1 MNKYKSLVFRELK
14 LSARHYALRGLMFLA
29 FIAMLVLV
37 MLVLKPQAAKEMSNM
52 RGFALMGAYVVG
64 IIGAIIIGEDNGVY
78 KADVNTGWLTYSWAL
93 PLTSF
98 EKAMAKYIVRVILIA
113 AGSVITVLSAIL
125 IFAISGSAFNVN
137 TILSL
142 FFFIDIALI
151 FNIVLESFFMRAT
164 DTKSLKKM
172 GAIAGAVLAVLI
184 FLPDIL
190 SLGQPDSAESDIL
203 EQASQSIDVA
213 NYVLYSFKMPEM
225 LGYISIPLMIV
236 ILIAGFIITK
246 KNFERREA

>member
-37 MLVLKPQAAKEMSNM
+37 MFVLKPQAAKEMSNM

-98 EKAMAKYIVRVILIA
+98 EKAMAKYMVRIILIA

-125 IFAISGSAFNVN
+125 IFLISGAAFNIN

-142 FFFIDIALI
+142 FIFIDIALV
-151 FNIVLESFFMRAT
+151 FNIVLEAFFMRAT
-164 DTKSLKKM
+164 DTKTLKKM
-172 GAIAGAVLAVLI
+172 GTIAGSVLAVLI

-203 EQASQSIDVA
+203 EQATQSIDIA
-213 NYVLYSFKMPEM
+213 NYVFYSFKMHEII
-225 LGYISIPLMIV
+225 GYISIPLMIV
-236 ILIAGFIITK
+236 ILIVGFIITK
-246 KNFERREA
+246 KNLERREA